1 MTSHLT
7 VSLELIAFM
16 RWLLKNRKSLL
27 NALVDQA
34 INDSLYDEMEELAE
48 QSSEMTSEELHK
60 IVNGFLSHIEGQLAE
75 HMLEGHEHDNDVTAD
90 TALPSKL
97 LQSLS
102 SLTKSQLQSFDEAEL
117 HTSAQQTATVLSQQ
131 DGSQSEQVKK
141 HLLLRNLLNNW
152 SPDKNDGIN

>member
-34 INDSLYDEMEELAE
+34 INDSLYEEMEELAE
-48 QSSEMTSEELHK
+48 ESPDLSSEELHK
-60 IVNGFLSHIEGQLAE
+60 IVNGFLSHIENQLAE
-75 HMLEGHEHDNDVTAD
+75 HMLEGHEHEDEGSTAQ
-90 TALPSKL
+90 PSKL

-102 SLTKSQLQSFDEAEL
+102 PATKAQLQSFNEDDL
-117 HTSAQQTATVLSQQ
+117 HTSVRQTATVLNQQ
-131 DGSQSEQVKK
+131 DGAHSEQVKK

-152 SPDKNDGIN
+152 SPDKNDGVN

>member
-34 INDSLYDEMEELAE
+34 VHGSLYDEMEELAE
-48 QSSEMTSEELHK
+48 QSPDLGSEELHK
-60 IVNGFLSHIEGQLAE
+60 IVNGFLSHIESQLAE
-75 HMLEGHEHDNDVTAD
+75 HMLEGQEQGEVQ
-90 TALPSKL
+90 PSKL

-102 SLTKSQLQSFDEAEL
+102 SVTKAQLQSFDEEEL
-117 HTSAQQTATVLSQQ
+117 HTSMQQTASVLSQQ
-131 DGSQSEQVKK
+131 DGTHSEQVKK

-152 SPDKNDGIN
+152 SPDKKDGVN